1 MVRKAGIH
9 EFFPARY
16 PMKLD
21 NAQSIPDIFEVVK
34 EAVQDMEGVTRAG
47 LMLGIAELE
56 GGPERFIAALHPVGS
71 NIILLNRFPLMRV
84 KEKYPELYKSYVFH
98 ALLHEYLHTIGLV
111 EEDQVGPKAIAITR
125 PLFGEEHLVTK
136 LAEDISQLLPFV
148 HFPVRIRLP
157 EGTKIEL
164 VEGFD
169 RSSSTGHIG

>member
-47 LMLGIAELE
+47 LMLGIAELDE
-56 GGPERFIAALHPVGS
+56 GPDRFIAALHPLGS
-71 NIILLNRFPLMRV
+71 NIILLNRFPLDRV
-84 KEKYPELYKSYVFH
+84 KEQRPELYKAYVFH
-98 ALLHEYLHTIGLV
+98 VLLHEYLHTVGLV
-111 EEDQVGPKAIAITR
+111 EEDQVVPRAIAITR
-125 PLFGEEHLVTK
+125 PLFGEEHLATK
-136 LAEDISQLLPFV
+136 LAEDISLLLPFV
-148 HFPVRIRLP
+148 HYPVRMRLP
-157 EGTKIEL
+157 EGTRIDL

-169 RSSSTGHIG
+169 RSSSTGYIG